1 MNATTSDPRFDFVSL
16 GESMLRL
23 TVPTGRRLEET
34 PARPGVCWSRKRGG
48 FVFNTIHNIMP
59 DVPPENVVAMFEV
72 VDEYR

>member
-23 TVPTGRRLEET
+23 TVPTRRRLEDTRSTWSLREQK
-34 PARPGVCWSRKRGG
+34 ARRLCVKPHPQYYARRA
-48 FVFNTIHNIMP
+48 
-59 DVPPENVVAMFEV
+59 PENVVAMFEV